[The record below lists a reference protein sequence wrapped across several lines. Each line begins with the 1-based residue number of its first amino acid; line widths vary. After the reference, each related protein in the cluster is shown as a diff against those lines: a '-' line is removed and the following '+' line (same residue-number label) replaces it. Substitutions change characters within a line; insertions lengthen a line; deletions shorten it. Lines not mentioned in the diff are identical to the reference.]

1 MEELKMF
8 GYSIKI
14 VKKRDLQ
21 QCDIYKRIVPKINKL
36 CKDLIEWVN
45 TFRFDEDH
53 DLQFIYLS
61 IDTLS
66 ACSDIYVENKY
77 SSPSGAMSLSRS
89 CERLVR
95 LMASLGKFV
104 SNVKDAGELIAKI
117 NEDPDAEHIN
127 SIEYISN
134 ECKSIITD
142 SEDTLIEM
150 FNVIKC
156 IAENMLAT
164 LNYETI
170 RISEGVDIID
180 EYKRREKRFKS
191 NMVGTKYQC
200 TILTPAD
207 NIFMDQM
214 KRNNMKRK
222 NSK

>member
-1 MEELKMF
+1 MF

-14 VKKRDLQ
+14 VRKRDLQ
-21 QCDIYKRIVPKINKL
+21 QCDVYKRIIPKINKL

-45 TFRFDEDH
+45 TFHFDEDH

-66 ACSDIYVENKY
+66 AYSDIYMENKY

-89 CERLVR
+89 CDRLVR
-95 LMASLGKFV
+95 LMASLGKLV
-104 SNVKDAGELIAKI
+104 STVKDASELITEI
-117 NEDPDAEHIN
+117 NENPNDEHID
-127 SIEYISN
+127 SIEDISN
-134 ECKSIITD
+134 EYECIITD
-142 SEDTLIEM
+142 SEDSLIEM

-156 IAENMLAT
+156 IAEDMLAT

-207 NIFMDQM
+207 NIFIDQM

>member
-1 MEELKMF
+1 MEEFKMF

-14 VKKRDLQ
+14 VRKRDLQ
-21 QCDIYKRIVPKINKL
+21 QCDVYKRIIPKINKL

-45 TFRFDEDH
+45 TFHFDEDH

-66 ACSDIYVENKY
+66 AYSDIYMENKY

-89 CERLVR
+89 CDRLVR
-95 LMASLGKFV
+95 LMASLGKLV
-104 SNVKDAGELIAKI
+104 STVKDASELITEI
-117 NEDPDAEHIN
+117 NENPNDEHID
-127 SIEYISN
+127 SIEDISN
-134 ECKSIITD
+134 ECECVITD
-142 SEDTLIEM
+142 SEDSLIEM

-156 IAENMLAT
+156 IAEDMLAT

-207 NIFMDQM
+207 NIFIDQM